1 MLLRYD
7 YPGNLRELSNL
18 IERGVIYAEPGGM
31 IDITHVFSIIE
42 KAPQIAQRVQRDG
55 AVYRP
60 KTIVEVHS
68 ERTLEDMEV
77 DAVRSALI
85 EADWNVSAAARKLGL
100 TRAKLD
106 YRMKK
111 FRLQPDT

>member
-7 YPGNLRELSNL
+7 YPGNMRELSNL

-31 IDITHVFSIIE
+31 IDITHVFSVIE
-42 KAPQIAQRVQRDG
+42 TAPQVVRRVQRDG
-55 AVYRP
+55 PIDRP
-60 KTIVEVHS
+60 KTIAEVHG
-68 ERTLEDMEV
+68 ERTLEDMEIE
-77 DAVRSALI
+77 AVRTALI

-111 FRLQPDT
+111 FHLVPGI